1 MAKRIIIAEAHA
13 DAPKPLRGVPD
24 GSGYRDMARSES
36 SAQELGRPADGKPT
50 AGVGRDRSSGEAG
63 NDRGAKGLDTENA
76 SKGIG
81 VKSLRKRHLTEREIR
96 EIGAKRHL
104 TKYPDIALMTERLAR
119 KAAAEPK
126 FRFYRLFW
134 WITHEQTLRCAWE
147 RVRANGGAPGVDG
160 VTFQMIERS
169 EGGVDGFLAELQNEL
184 RENAYRASPLRRK
197 YIEKANGKMRPLGIP
212 TVKDRVVQC
221 AVKIIIE
228 PIFEADFHDCS
239 FGFRPNRSAQDAVA
253 RIAENV
259 KKGDA
264 LVYDA
269 DLSSY
274 FDTIPHDKLM
284 AAVQMRISD
293 GRVLGLIRHW
303 LKVCVQEPNGV
314 RISPKG
320 RGTPQGGV
328 ISPLL
333 ANIYLHWFETIVSL
347 TAKACGQVM
356 SIVRYADDFVILA
369 RKWADGFLQKV
380 EGILEGRM
388 GLTVNREKT
397 KMLDFREP
405 HTTLTFLGYDFRM
418 VRDRLFGT
426 GKRYLKRYLTFGPS
440 KKSMKGIREKI
451 HAITHARNGLLTVEK
466 VVGRLNKLTKGW
478 GAFYSVGYPS
488 KAFHA
493 VNGYALRRMARFL
506 NRKSQRR
513 YRLKFADTYYGEL
526 NHYGMYW
533 LKWGDVG
540 AMSADG
546 VIDRKKNRYN
556 YQQQLVKAKKGTPRN
571 DKRNSSGKAG
581 CGKSARPV

>member
-13 DAPKPLRGVPD
+13 DAPKPLRGAPD

-63 NDRGAKGLDTENA
+63 NDRGAKGLDTENV

-169 EGGVDGFLAELQNEL
+169 EGGVDGFLAGLQKEL

-369 RKWADGFLQKV
+369 RSWVDGFLQRV

-388 GLTVNREKT
+388 GLTVNRGKT
-397 KMLDFREP
+397 KVLDFREP

-426 GKRYLKRYLTFGPS
+426 GKRYLTFGPS

-533 LKWGDVG
+533 LKWADV
-540 AMSADG
+540 
-546 VIDRKKNRYN
+546 RR
-556 YQQQLVKAKKGTPRN
+556 
-571 DKRNSSGKAG
+571 
-581 CGKSARPV
+581 RPY

>member
-13 DAPKPLRGVPD
+13 DAPKPLRGAPD

-63 NDRGAKGLDTENA
+63 NDRGAKGLDTENV

-169 EGGVDGFLAELQNEL
+169 EGGVDGFLAGLQKEL

-221 AVKIIIE
+221 AVKTVIE
-228 PIFEADFHDCS
+228 PIFEEDFHDCS

-259 KKGDA
+259 KKGKA

-369 RKWADGFLQKV
+369 RSWADGFLQRV

-388 GLTVNREKT
+388 GLTVNRGKT
-397 KMLDFREP
+397 KVLDFREP

-426 GKRYLKRYLTFGPS
+426 GKRYLTFGPS
-440 KKSMKGIREKI
+440 KKSMKRVREKI

-533 LKWGDVG
+533 LKWADV
-540 AMSADG
+540 
-546 VIDRKKNRYN
+546 RR
-556 YQQQLVKAKKGTPRN
+556 
-571 DKRNSSGKAG
+571 
-581 CGKSARPV
+581 RPY

>member
-13 DAPKPLRGVPD
+13 DAPKPLRGAPD

-63 NDRGAKGLDTENA
+63 NDRGAKGLDTENV

-169 EGGVDGFLAELQNEL
+169 EGGVDGFLAGVQKEL

-221 AVKIIIE
+221 AVKTVIE
-228 PIFEADFHDCS
+228 PIFEEDFHDCS

-259 KKGDA
+259 KKGKA
-264 LVYDA
+264 LAYDA

-314 RISPKG
+314 RTSPKG

-333 ANIYLHWFETIVSL
+333 ANVYLHWFETIVSL

-369 RKWADGFLQKV
+369 RSWADGFLQRV

-397 KMLDFREP
+397 KVLDFREP

-426 GKRYLKRYLTFGPS
+426 GKRYLTFGPS

-533 LKWGDVG
+533 LKWADV
-540 AMSADG
+540 
-546 VIDRKKNRYN
+546 RR
-556 YQQQLVKAKKGTPRN
+556 
-571 DKRNSSGKAG
+571 
-581 CGKSARPV
+581 RPY

>member
-397 KMLDFREP
+397 KVLDFREP

-426 GKRYLKRYLTFGPS
+426 GKRYLTFGPS

-533 LKWGDVG
+533 LKWGDV
-540 AMSADG
+540 
-546 VIDRKKNRYN
+546 RRR
-556 YQQQLVKAKKGTPRN
+556 RN
-571 DKRNSSGKAG
+571 
-581 CGKSARPV
+581 

>member
-13 DAPKPLRGVPD
+13 DAPKPLRGAPD

-63 NDRGAKGLDTENA
+63 NDRGAKGLDTENV

-369 RKWADGFLQKV
+369 RSWADGFLQRV

-426 GKRYLKRYLTFGPS
+426 GKRYLTFGPS

-533 LKWGDVG
+533 LKWGDV
-540 AMSADG
+540 
-546 VIDRKKNRYN
+546 RRR
-556 YQQQLVKAKKGTPRN
+556 RN
-571 DKRNSSGKAG
+571 
-581 CGKSARPV
+581 

>member
-13 DAPKPLRGVPD
+13 DAPKPLRGAPD

-63 NDRGAKGLDTENA
+63 NDRGAKGLDTENV

-169 EGGVDGFLAELQNEL
+169 EGGVDGFLAGLQKEL

-259 KKGDA
+259 KKGKA
-264 LVYDA
+264 LAYDA

-369 RKWADGFLQKV
+369 RSWADGFLQRV

-397 KMLDFREP
+397 KVLDFREP

-426 GKRYLKRYLTFGPS
+426 GKRYLAFGPS

-533 LKWGDVG
+533 LKWADV
-540 AMSADG
+540 
-546 VIDRKKNRYN
+546 RR
-556 YQQQLVKAKKGTPRN
+556 
-571 DKRNSSGKAG
+571 
-581 CGKSARPV
+581 RPY

>member
-13 DAPKPLRGVPD
+13 DAPKPLRGAPD

-63 NDRGAKGLDTENA
+63 NDRGAKGLDTENV

-169 EGGVDGFLAELQNEL
+169 EGGVDGFLAGLQKEL

-228 PIFEADFHDCS
+228 PIFEEDFHDCS

-259 KKGDA
+259 KKGKA
-264 LVYDA
+264 LAYDA

-328 ISPLL
+328 TSPLL

-369 RKWADGFLQKV
+369 RSWADGFLQRV

-397 KMLDFREP
+397 KVLDFREP

-426 GKRYLKRYLTFGPS
+426 GKRYLTFGPS

-451 HAITHARNGLLTVEK
+451 HAITHARNGLLTVGK

-533 LKWGDVG
+533 LKWADV
-540 AMSADG
+540 
-546 VIDRKKNRYN
+546 RR
-556 YQQQLVKAKKGTPRN
+556 
-571 DKRNSSGKAG
+571 
-581 CGKSARPV
+581 RPY

>member
-13 DAPKPLRGVPD
+13 DAPKPLRGAPD

-63 NDRGAKGLDTENA
+63 NDRGAKGLDTENV

-147 RVRANGGAPGVDG
+147 RVRANGGAPGADG

-169 EGGVDGFLAELQNEL
+169 EGGVDGFLAGLQKEL

-221 AVKIIIE
+221 AVKTVIE
-228 PIFEADFHDCS
+228 PIFEEDFHDCS

-259 KKGDA
+259 KKGKA
-264 LVYDA
+264 LAYDA

-369 RKWADGFLQKV
+369 RSWADGFLQRV

-397 KMLDFREP
+397 KVLDFREP

-426 GKRYLKRYLTFGPS
+426 GKRYLTFGPS

-533 LKWGDVG
+533 LKWADV
-540 AMSADG
+540 
-546 VIDRKKNRYN
+546 RR
-556 YQQQLVKAKKGTPRN
+556 
-571 DKRNSSGKAG
+571 
-581 CGKSARPV
+581 RPY

>member
-13 DAPKPLRGVPD
+13 DAPKPLRGAPD

-63 NDRGAKGLDTENA
+63 NDCGAKGLDTENV

-169 EGGVDGFLAELQNEL
+169 EGGVDGFLAGLQKEL

-221 AVKIIIE
+221 AVKTVIE
-228 PIFEADFHDCS
+228 PIFEEDFHDCS

-259 KKGDA
+259 KKGKA
-264 LVYDA
+264 LAYDA

-347 TAKACGQVM
+347 TARACGQVM

-369 RKWADGFLQKV
+369 RSWADGFLQRV

-397 KMLDFREP
+397 KVLDFREP

-426 GKRYLKRYLTFGPS
+426 GKRYLTFGPS
-440 KKSMKGIREKI
+440 KKSMKRVREKI

-533 LKWGDVG
+533 LKWADV
-540 AMSADG
+540 
-546 VIDRKKNRYN
+546 RR
-556 YQQQLVKAKKGTPRN
+556 
-571 DKRNSSGKAG
+571 
-581 CGKSARPV
+581 RPY

>member
-13 DAPKPLRGVPD
+13 DAPKPLRGAPD

-63 NDRGAKGLDTENA
+63 NDRGAKGLDTENV

-126 FRFYRLFW
+126 FRFYRLLW

-169 EGGVDGFLAELQNEL
+169 EGGVDGFLAGLQKEL

-197 YIEKANGKMRPLGIP
+197 YIEKANGKLRPLGIP
-212 TVKDRVVQC
+212 TIKDRVVQ
-221 AVKIIIE
+221 AALKLIVE

-239 FGFRPNRSAQDAVA
+239 YGFRPNRNAKMAVEK
-253 RIAENV
+253 IAAEI
-259 KKGDA
+259 KGGKTE
-264 LVYDA
+264 VYDA

-274 FDTIPHDKLM
+274 FDTIPHDKLLL
-284 AAVQMRISD
+284 AIRRRITD
-293 GRVLGLIRHW
+293 GSVLALIRQW
-303 LKVCVQEPNGV
+303 LKSTIVEPNGI
-314 RISPKG
+314 RNNPKG

-333 ANIYLHWFETIVSL
+333 SNIYLHWFETIVSL

-369 RKWADGFLQKV
+369 RSWADGFLQRV

-397 KMLDFREP
+397 KVLDFREP

-426 GKRYLKRYLTFGPS
+426 GKRYLTFGPS
-440 KKSMKGIREKI
+440 KKSMKRVREKI
-451 HAITHARNGLLTVEK
+451 HGITHARNGLLTVEK
-466 VVGRLNKLTKGW
+466 VVERLNKLTKGW

-526 NHYGMYW
+526 NHYGMHW
-533 LKWGDVG
+533 LRWADV
-540 AMSADG
+540 
-546 VIDRKKNRYN
+546 RRRRY
-556 YQQQLVKAKKGTPRN
+556 
-571 DKRNSSGKAG
+571 
-581 CGKSARPV
+581 

>member
-13 DAPKPLRGVPD
+13 DAPKPLRGAPD

-63 NDRGAKGLDTENA
+63 NDRGAKGLDTENV

-169 EGGVDGFLAELQNEL
+169 EGGVDGFLAGLQKEL

-228 PIFEADFHDCS
+228 PIFEEDFHDCS

-259 KKGDA
+259 KKGKA

-347 TAKACGQVM
+347 TARACGQVM

-369 RKWADGFLQKV
+369 RSWADGFLQRV

-397 KMLDFREP
+397 KVLDFREP

-426 GKRYLKRYLTFGPS
+426 GKRYLTFGPS

-533 LKWGDVG
+533 LKWADV
-540 AMSADG
+540 
-546 VIDRKKNRYN
+546 RR
-556 YQQQLVKAKKGTPRN
+556 
-571 DKRNSSGKAG
+571 
-581 CGKSARPV
+581 RPY

>member
-13 DAPKPLRGVPD
+13 DAPKPLRGAPD

-63 NDRGAKGLDTENA
+63 NDRGAKGLDTENV

-160 VTFQMIERS
+160 VTFQTIERS
-169 EGGVDGFLAELQNEL
+169 EGGVDGFLAGLQKEL

-221 AVKIIIE
+221 AVKTVIE
-228 PIFEADFHDCS
+228 PIFEEDFHDCS

-259 KKGDA
+259 KKGKA

-369 RKWADGFLQKV
+369 RSWVDGFLQRV

-397 KMLDFREP
+397 KVLDFREP

-426 GKRYLKRYLTFGPS
+426 GKRYLTFGPS

-533 LKWGDVG
+533 LKWADV
-540 AMSADG
+540 
-546 VIDRKKNRYN
+546 RR
-556 YQQQLVKAKKGTPRN
+556 
-571 DKRNSSGKAG
+571 
-581 CGKSARPV
+581 RPY

>member
-13 DAPKPLRGVPD
+13 DAPKPLRGAPD

-63 NDRGAKGLDTENA
+63 NDRGAKGLDTENV

-169 EGGVDGFLAELQNEL
+169 EGGVDGFLAGLQKEL

-221 AVKIIIE
+221 AVKTVIE
-228 PIFEADFHDCS
+228 PIFEEDFHDCS

-259 KKGDA
+259 KKGKA

-314 RISPKG
+314 RVSPKG

-369 RKWADGFLQKV
+369 RSWADGFLQRV

-426 GKRYLKRYLTFGPS
+426 GKRYLTFGPS

-533 LKWGDVG
+533 LKWADV
-540 AMSADG
+540 
-546 VIDRKKNRYN
+546 RR
-556 YQQQLVKAKKGTPRN
+556 
-571 DKRNSSGKAG
+571 
-581 CGKSARPV
+581 RPY

>member
-63 NDRGAKGLDTENA
+63 NDRGAKGLDTENV

-169 EGGVDGFLAELQNEL
+169 EGGVDGFLAGLQKEL

-356 SIVRYADDFVILA
+356 LIVRYADDFVILA

-397 KMLDFREP
+397 KVLDFREP

-426 GKRYLKRYLTFGPS
+426 GKRYLTFGPS

-533 LKWGDVG
+533 LKWGDV
-540 AMSADG
+540 
-546 VIDRKKNRYN
+546 RRR
-556 YQQQLVKAKKGTPRN
+556 RN
-571 DKRNSSGKAG
+571 
-581 CGKSARPV
+581 

>member
-13 DAPKPLRGVPD
+13 DAPKPLRGAPD

-63 NDRGAKGLDTENA
+63 NDRGAKGLDTENV

-169 EGGVDGFLAELQNEL
+169 EGGVDGFLAGLQKEL

-259 KKGDA
+259 KKGKA
-264 LVYDA
+264 LAYDA

-293 GRVLGLIRHW
+293 GRVLGLVRHW

-333 ANIYLHWFETIVSL
+333 ANIYLHWFETLVSL

-369 RKWADGFLQKV
+369 RSWADGFLQRV

-397 KMLDFREP
+397 KVLDFREP

-426 GKRYLKRYLTFGPS
+426 GKRYLTFGPS
-440 KKSMKGIREKI
+440 KKSMKRVREKI

-533 LKWGDVG
+533 LKWADV
-540 AMSADG
+540 
-546 VIDRKKNRYN
+546 RR
-556 YQQQLVKAKKGTPRN
+556 
-571 DKRNSSGKAG
+571 
-581 CGKSARPV
+581 RPC

>member
-13 DAPKPLRGVPD
+13 DAPKPLRGAPD

-50 AGVGRDRSSGEAG
+50 AGVGRGRSSGEAG
-63 NDRGAKGLDTENA
+63 NDRGAKGLDTENV

-169 EGGVDGFLAELQNEL
+169 EGGVDGFLAGLQKEL

-212 TVKDRVVQC
+212 AVKDRVVQC
-221 AVKIIIE
+221 AVKTVIE
-228 PIFEADFHDCS
+228 PIFEEDFHDCS

-259 KKGDA
+259 KKGKA

-328 ISPLL
+328 MSPLL

-369 RKWADGFLQKV
+369 RSWVDGFLQRV
-380 EGILEGRM
+380 EGIFEGRM

-397 KMLDFREP
+397 KVLDFREP

-418 VRDRLFGT
+418 VLDRLFGT
-426 GKRYLKRYLTFGPS
+426 GKRYLAFGPS

-533 LKWGDVG
+533 LKWADV
-540 AMSADG
+540 
-546 VIDRKKNRYN
+546 RR
-556 YQQQLVKAKKGTPRN
+556 
-571 DKRNSSGKAG
+571 
-581 CGKSARPV
+581 RPY

>member
-13 DAPKPLRGVPD
+13 DAPKPLRGAPD

-63 NDRGAKGLDTENA
+63 NDRGAKGLDTENV

-169 EGGVDGFLAELQNEL
+169 EGGVDGFLAGLQKEL

-221 AVKIIIE
+221 AVKTVIE
-228 PIFEADFHDCS
+228 PIFEEDFHDCS

-259 KKGDA
+259 KKGKA

-369 RKWADGFLQKV
+369 RSWVDGFLQRV

-397 KMLDFREP
+397 KVLDFREP

-426 GKRYLKRYLTFGPS
+426 GKRYLTFGPS

-513 YRLKFADTYYGEL
+513 CRLKFADTYYGEL

-533 LKWGDVG
+533 LKWADV
-540 AMSADG
+540 
-546 VIDRKKNRYN
+546 RR
-556 YQQQLVKAKKGTPRN
+556 
-571 DKRNSSGKAG
+571 
-581 CGKSARPV
+581 RPY

>member
-63 NDRGAKGLDTENA
+63 NDRGAKGPDTENV
-76 SKGIG
+76 STGLG

-104 TKYPDIALMTERLAR
+104 TEYPDIALMTERLAR

-147 RVRANGGAPGVDG
+147 RIRANGGAPGVDG
-160 VTFQMIERS
+160 VTFQMIERG
-169 EGGVDGFLAELQNEL
+169 EGGVDGFLAGLQKEL
-184 RENAYRASPLRRK
+184 RGNAYRASPLRRK

-228 PIFEADFHDCS
+228 PIFEVDFHDCS

-253 RIAENV
+253 KIAENV
-259 KKGDA
+259 KKGEA

-320 RGTPQGGV
+320 KGTPQGGV

-369 RKWADGFLQKV
+369 RKWVDGFVEKV
-380 EGILEGRM
+380 EGVLEGRM
-388 GLTVNREKT
+388 ELTVNREKT
-397 KMLDFREP
+397 KRIDFREP

-418 VRDRLFGT
+418 VRDRLYGT
-426 GKRYLKRYLTFGPS
+426 GKRYLTFGPS
-440 KKSMKGIREKI
+440 KKSMKRVRGKI
-451 HAITHARNGLLTVEK
+451 HEITHARNGLLTVEK

-513 YRLKFADTYYGEL
+513 YRLKYADTYYGEL

-533 LKWGDVG
+533 LKWADV
-540 AMSADG
+540 
-546 VIDRKKNRYN
+546 RR
-556 YQQQLVKAKKGTPRN
+556 
-571 DKRNSSGKAG
+571 
-581 CGKSARPV
+581 

>member
-221 AVKIIIE
+221 AVKTVIE
-228 PIFEADFHDCS
+228 PIFEEDFHDCS

-259 KKGDA
+259 KKGKA
-264 LVYDA
+264 LAYDA

-397 KMLDFREP
+397 KVLDFREP

-426 GKRYLKRYLTFGPS
+426 GKRYLTFGPS
-440 KKSMKGIREKI
+440 KKSMKRVREKI

-533 LKWGDVG
+533 LKWADV
-540 AMSADG
+540 
-546 VIDRKKNRYN
+546 RR
-556 YQQQLVKAKKGTPRN
+556 
-571 DKRNSSGKAG
+571 
-581 CGKSARPV
+581 RPY

>member
-13 DAPKPLRGVPD
+13 DAPKPLRGAPD

-63 NDRGAKGLDTENA
+63 NDRGAKGLDTENV

-169 EGGVDGFLAELQNEL
+169 EGGVDGFLAGLQKEL

-221 AVKIIIE
+221 AVKTVIE
-228 PIFEADFHDCS
+228 PIFEEDFHDCS

-259 KKGDA
+259 KKGKA
-264 LVYDA
+264 LAYDA

-320 RGTPQGGV
+320 KGTPQGGV

-369 RKWADGFLQKV
+369 RSWADGFLQRV

-397 KMLDFREP
+397 KVLDFREP

-426 GKRYLKRYLTFGPS
+426 GKRYLTFGPS

-533 LKWGDVG
+533 LKWADV
-540 AMSADG
+540 
-546 VIDRKKNRYN
+546 RRR
-556 YQQQLVKAKKGTPRN
+556 RN
-571 DKRNSSGKAG
+571 
-581 CGKSARPV
+581 

>member
-1 MAKRIIIAEAHA
+1 MAKRIITAEAHA
-13 DAPKPLRGVPD
+13 DAPKPLRGAPD

-63 NDRGAKGLDTENA
+63 NDRGAKGLDTENV

-169 EGGVDGFLAELQNEL
+169 EGGVDGFLAGLQKEL

-228 PIFEADFHDCS
+228 PIFEEDFHDCS

-259 KKGDA
+259 KKGKA
-264 LVYDA
+264 LAYDA

-369 RKWADGFLQKV
+369 RSWVDGFLQRV

-397 KMLDFREP
+397 KVLDFREP

-426 GKRYLKRYLTFGPS
+426 GKRYLTFGPS

-533 LKWGDVG
+533 LKWADV
-540 AMSADG
+540 
-546 VIDRKKNRYN
+546 RR
-556 YQQQLVKAKKGTPRN
+556 
-571 DKRNSSGKAG
+571 
-581 CGKSARPV
+581 RPY

>member
-13 DAPKPLRGVPD
+13 DAPKPLRGAPD

-63 NDRGAKGLDTENA
+63 NDRGAKGLDTENV

-169 EGGVDGFLAELQNEL
+169 EGGVDGFLAGLQKEL

-221 AVKIIIE
+221 AVKTVIE
-228 PIFEADFHDCS
+228 PIFEEDFHDCS
-239 FGFRPNRSAQDAVA
+239 FGFRPNRSAQDAVE

-259 KKGDA
+259 KKGKA

-369 RKWADGFLQKV
+369 RSWADGFLQRV

-397 KMLDFREP
+397 KVLDFREP

-426 GKRYLKRYLTFGPS
+426 GKRYLTFGPS

-533 LKWGDVG
+533 LKWADV
-540 AMSADG
+540 
-546 VIDRKKNRYN
+546 RR
-556 YQQQLVKAKKGTPRN
+556 
-571 DKRNSSGKAG
+571 
-581 CGKSARPV
+581 RPY

>member
-13 DAPKPLRGVPD
+13 DAPKPLRGAPD

-63 NDRGAKGLDTENA
+63 NDRGAKGLDTENV

-169 EGGVDGFLAELQNEL
+169 EGGVDGFLAGLQKEL

-259 KKGDA
+259 KKGKA
-264 LVYDA
+264 LAYDA

-397 KMLDFREP
+397 KVLDFREP

-426 GKRYLKRYLTFGPS
+426 GKRYLTFGPS

-533 LKWGDVG
+533 LKWGDV
-540 AMSADG
+540 
-546 VIDRKKNRYN
+546 RRR
-556 YQQQLVKAKKGTPRN
+556 RN
-571 DKRNSSGKAG
+571 
-581 CGKSARPV
+581 

>member
-13 DAPKPLRGVPD
+13 DAPKPLRGAPD

-63 NDRGAKGLDTENA
+63 NDRGAKGLDTENV

-169 EGGVDGFLAELQNEL
+169 EGGVDGFLAGLQKEL

-228 PIFEADFHDCS
+228 PIFEEDFHDCS

-259 KKGDA
+259 KKGKA
-264 LVYDA
+264 LAYDA

-314 RISPKG
+314 RTSPKG

-369 RKWADGFLQKV
+369 RSWADGFLQRV

-397 KMLDFREP
+397 KVLDFREP

-426 GKRYLKRYLTFGPS
+426 GKRYLTFGPS
-440 KKSMKGIREKI
+440 KKSMKRVREKI

-533 LKWGDVG
+533 LKWADV
-540 AMSADG
+540 
-546 VIDRKKNRYN
+546 RR
-556 YQQQLVKAKKGTPRN
+556 
-571 DKRNSSGKAG
+571 
-581 CGKSARPV
+581 RPY

>member
-13 DAPKPLRGVPD
+13 DAPKPLRGAPD

-63 NDRGAKGLDTENA
+63 NDRGAKGLDTENV

-169 EGGVDGFLAELQNEL
+169 EGGVDGFLAGLQKEL

-221 AVKIIIE
+221 AVKTVIE
-228 PIFEADFHDCS
+228 PIFEEDFHDCS

-259 KKGDA
+259 KKGKA
-264 LVYDA
+264 LAYDA

-369 RKWADGFLQKV
+369 RSWADGFLQRV

-397 KMLDFREP
+397 KVLDFREP

-426 GKRYLKRYLTFGPS
+426 GKRYLTFGPS
-440 KKSMKGIREKI
+440 KKSMKRVREKI

-513 YRLKFADTYYGEL
+513 YRLKFADAYYGEL

-533 LKWGDVG
+533 LKWADV
-540 AMSADG
+540 
-546 VIDRKKNRYN
+546 RR
-556 YQQQLVKAKKGTPRN
+556 
-571 DKRNSSGKAG
+571 
-581 CGKSARPV
+581 RPY

>member
-13 DAPKPLRGVPD
+13 DAPKPLRGAPD

-63 NDRGAKGLDTENA
+63 NDRGAKGLDTENV

-169 EGGVDGFLAELQNEL
+169 EGGVDGFLAGLQKEL

-221 AVKIIIE
+221 AVKTVIE
-228 PIFEADFHDCS
+228 PIFEEDFHDCS

-259 KKGDA
+259 KKGKA
-264 LVYDA
+264 LAYDA

-356 SIVRYADDFVILA
+356 SIVRYADDFVVLA
-369 RKWADGFLQKV
+369 RSWADGFLQRV

-397 KMLDFREP
+397 KVLDFREP

-426 GKRYLKRYLTFGPS
+426 GKRYLTVGPS

-533 LKWGDVG
+533 LKWADV
-540 AMSADG
+540 
-546 VIDRKKNRYN
+546 RR
-556 YQQQLVKAKKGTPRN
+556 
-571 DKRNSSGKAG
+571 
-581 CGKSARPV
+581 RPY

>member
-369 RKWADGFLQKV
+369 RSWADGFLQRV

-426 GKRYLKRYLTFGPS
+426 GKRYLTFGPS

-533 LKWGDVG
+533 LKWGDV
-540 AMSADG
+540 
-546 VIDRKKNRYN
+546 RRR
-556 YQQQLVKAKKGTPRN
+556 RN
-571 DKRNSSGKAG
+571 
-581 CGKSARPV
+581 

>member
-13 DAPKPLRGVPD
+13 DAPKPLRGAPD

-63 NDRGAKGLDTENA
+63 NDRGAKGLDTENV
-76 SKGIG
+76 SKGVG

-169 EGGVDGFLAELQNEL
+169 EGGVDGFLAGLQKEL

-221 AVKIIIE
+221 AVKTVIE
-228 PIFEADFHDCS
+228 PIFEEDFHDCS

-259 KKGDA
+259 KKGKA

-369 RKWADGFLQKV
+369 RSWADGFLQRV

-397 KMLDFREP
+397 KVLDFREP

-426 GKRYLKRYLTFGPS
+426 GKRYLTFGPS

-533 LKWGDVG
+533 LKWADV
-540 AMSADG
+540 
-546 VIDRKKNRYN
+546 RR
-556 YQQQLVKAKKGTPRN
+556 
-571 DKRNSSGKAG
+571 
-581 CGKSARPV
+581 RPY

>member
-1 MAKRIIIAEAHA
+1 MATRIIVAEANT
-13 DAPKPLRGVPD
+13 DAPEPLRGAPD

-63 NDRGAKGLDTENA
+63 NDRGAKGLDTENV

-169 EGGVDGFLAELQNEL
+169 EGGVDGFLAGLQKEL

-221 AVKIIIE
+221 AVKTVIE
-228 PIFEADFHDCS
+228 PIFEEDFHDCS

-259 KKGDA
+259 KKGKA
-264 LVYDA
+264 LAYDA

-397 KMLDFREP
+397 KVLDFREP

-426 GKRYLKRYLTFGPS
+426 GKRYLTFGPS

-533 LKWGDVG
+533 LKWADV
-540 AMSADG
+540 
-546 VIDRKKNRYN
+546 RR
-556 YQQQLVKAKKGTPRN
+556 
-571 DKRNSSGKAG
+571 
-581 CGKSARPV
+581 RPY

>member
-13 DAPKPLRGVPD
+13 DAPKPLRGAPD

-63 NDRGAKGLDTENA
+63 NDRGAKGLDTENV

-169 EGGVDGFLAELQNEL
+169 EGGVDGFLAGLQKEL

-228 PIFEADFHDCS
+228 PIFEEDFHDCS

-259 KKGDA
+259 KKGKA

-369 RKWADGFLQKV
+369 RSWADGFLQRV

-388 GLTVNREKT
+388 GLTVNRGKT
-397 KMLDFREP
+397 KVLDFREP

-426 GKRYLKRYLTFGPS
+426 GKRYLTFGPS

-533 LKWGDVG
+533 LKWADV
-540 AMSADG
+540 
-546 VIDRKKNRYN
+546 RR
-556 YQQQLVKAKKGTPRN
+556 
-571 DKRNSSGKAG
+571 
-581 CGKSARPV
+581 RPY

>member
-13 DAPKPLRGVPD
+13 DAPKPLRGAPD

-63 NDRGAKGLDTENA
+63 NDRGAKGLDTENV

-169 EGGVDGFLAELQNEL
+169 EGGVDGFLAGLQKEL

-221 AVKIIIE
+221 AVKTVIE
-228 PIFEADFHDCS
+228 PIFEEDFHDCS

-259 KKGDA
+259 KKGKA

-369 RKWADGFLQKV
+369 RSWVDGFLQRV

-397 KMLDFREP
+397 KVLDFREP

-426 GKRYLKRYLTFGPS
+426 GKRYLTFGPS

-513 YRLKFADTYYGEL
+513 HRLKFADTYYGEL

-533 LKWGDVG
+533 LKWADV
-540 AMSADG
+540 
-546 VIDRKKNRYN
+546 RR
-556 YQQQLVKAKKGTPRN
+556 
-571 DKRNSSGKAG
+571 
-581 CGKSARPV
+581 RPY